1 MRKFPWTRG
10 DGSLFEELVN
20 SGACFDFGIGETA
33 AVGATSAAADAGTA
47 YALLAADVGTAAAA
61 GTTAAATTAAST
73 SILGLTAAQWSIL
86 GTGLSSG
93 GSLLSAVGSQKEGAA
108 QSAMYN
114 YQSAVNANN
123 ATIATQNS
131 NYSIE
136 AGESQAENLGLQTGQ
151 QVGGE
156 KAAEA
161 ASGLDVNTGSPT
173 RVRASSEALGKI
185 GQNTIRNNAALQAY
199 GYQSQAAGFTATS
212 QLETSAAQESQLAGF
227 YGAASSVLAGGGQF
241 ASKWSDY
248 ALKSGI
254 NAAGNVYN

>member
-33 AVGATSAAADAGTA
+33 AVGATAAAADAGTA
-47 YALLAADVGTAAAA
+47 AAVAGASAAAAA